1 MGAAPPNPRRGSG
14 SASGLTLPAAAGLP
28 RTRPASPK
36 AAPVEGSFPRPWVH
50 RPALKSP
57 QQAAKESAAA
67 GVAAC
72 RRAQASPAG
81 PVLGPA
87 GGADKARP
95 RRAARKKPP
104 GLRASHASP
113 VRHSAPRPRPPPYRA
128 PSKKQKQKHEPSSPN
143 QHVERGSP
151 QSKGKSKSQSRA
163 QRSACGKGKPEK
175 QKQRQKQK
183 PAWGLPPQTPQPEP
197 RSVRQKKGAR
207 DRAAA
212 GKEKALARRYAPS
225 NPAAV
230 SCITLN
236 GLP

>member
-28 RTRPASPK
+28 RTRLASPK
-36 AAPVEGSFPRPWVH
+36 AAPAEGSFPRSWVH

-151 QSKGKSKSQSRA
+151 KSKSKGKSKSPPGVCHPRP
-163 QRSACGKGKPEK
+163 RSLDPVACARKKAHGGEQPQGKRK
-175 QKQRQKQK
+175 
-183 PAWGLPPQTPQPEP
+183 PQP
-197 RSVRQKKGAR
+197 GATR
-207 DRAAA
+207 RATPAQYPA
-212 GKEKALARRYAPS
+212 SHSTGYHSSGYLCVHLDTSIERR
-225 NPAAV
+225 
-230 SCITLN
+230 
-236 GLP
+236 

>member
-36 AAPVEGSFPRPWVH
+36 AAPAEGSFPRSWVH

-81 PVLGPA
+81 PVLGPS
-87 GGADKARP
+87 GGRKKPRP
-95 RRAARKKPP
+95 RRAQQKGAPP
-104 GLRASHASP
+104 PRFPRLACTPLRPASP
-113 VRHSAPRPRPPPYRA
+113 PAALSRPQQKAKAKAKARA
-128 PSKKQKQKHEPSSPN
+128 KLSE
-143 QHVERGSP
+143 
-151 QSKGKSKSQSRA
+151 
-163 QRSACGKGKPEK
+163 SACGKGKPEK

-183 PAWGLPPQTPQPEP
+183 PAWGLPPQTPQPGP